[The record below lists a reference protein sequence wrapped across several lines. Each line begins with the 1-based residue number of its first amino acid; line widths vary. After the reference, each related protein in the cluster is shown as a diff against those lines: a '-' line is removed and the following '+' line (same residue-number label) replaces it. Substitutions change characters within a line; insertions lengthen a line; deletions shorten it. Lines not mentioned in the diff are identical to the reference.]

1 MHWNIHSIM
10 DDKDEQILQ
19 ILRENSKLST
29 HQISKK
35 TRIPIT
41 TVHNRIKKLKKEG
54 IIKKYSI
61 IVDNKKIG
69 KELAAYVLVM
79 LDFSLLHSK
88 NEGQHQILNKI
99 TKHHFVEEGAV
110 VTGETD
116 ILIKVRCANIDELDD
131 FLTQY
136 MWTIEGVSKTK
147 TLLILYEP

>member
-1 MHWNIHSIM
+1 M

-19 ILRENSKLST
+19 ILKENSKLST

-41 TVHNRIKKLKKEG
+41 TVHNRIKKLKKEE

-61 IVDNKKIG
+61 IIDKKKIG
-69 KELAAYVLVM
+69 KALAAYVLVM
-79 LDFSLLHSK
+79 LDFGLLYTKKTS
-88 NEGQHQILNKI
+88 QHQVLDKI
-99 TKHHFVEEGAV
+99 IKHPFIEQGAV

-116 ILIKVRCANIDELDD
+116 ILVKVRCADIDELDD

-147 TLLILYEP
+147 TLIILYEP